1 MFCLFISIFSKFVK
15 RRSTR
20 FSIPHRASFCVVD
33 WRVRENSNQIFSFS
47 GLNLHIASS
56 VIAM

>member
-1 MFCLFISIFSKFVK
+1 MTKESDKMKEPITIVDEYLNE
-15 RRSTR
+15 
-20 FSIPHRASFCVVD
+20 VD